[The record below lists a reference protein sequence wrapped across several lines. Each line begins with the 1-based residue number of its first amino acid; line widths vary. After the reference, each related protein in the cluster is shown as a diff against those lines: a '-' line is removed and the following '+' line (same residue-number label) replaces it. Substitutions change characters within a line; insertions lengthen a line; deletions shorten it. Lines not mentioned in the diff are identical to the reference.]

1 MTRRKRNNL
10 IILGLC
16 AVVVLMGIAYAAFS
30 TSLKINGT
38 SSITSNF
45 RVLITN
51 IETGD
56 IVGSASNKEEP
67 TYTDDS
73 ATFSASLEKPGD
85 SISYNITVS
94 NEEQ

>member
-1 MTRRKRNNL
+1 MTRRKKNNL

-16 AVVVLMGIAYAAFS
+16 MIVVCMGIVYAAFS
-30 TSLKINGT
+30 TNLKINGT
-38 SSITSNF
+38 SNITSNF

-51 IETGD
+51 IETGN

-73 ATFSASLEKPGD
+73 VHLKQ
-85 SISYNITVS
+85 Y
-94 NEEQ
+94 